1 LDLSEAEEDGG
12 EFALGVEEFQQ
23 FGHVAG
29 AIGLVGKRDV
39 VHGAD
44 LALAEEFVPEEIDEA
59 VSGELLEGVLGLEDE
74 LLVERLEEG
83 DDVALVVERERSEED
98 VALDPR
104 G

>member
-1 LDLSEAEEDGG
+1 VHIHARGKLARFVRAS
-12 EFALGVEEFQQ
+12 QQ
-23 FGHVAG
+23 FGHVAA
-29 AIGLVGKRDV
+29 AIGVVGKRDV

-59 VSGELLEGVLGLEDE
+59 VFGELLEGVLGVEDE